1 MENIVRLCQTMLP
14 ILVMI
19 ALGYACRRM
28 RIISGDGVLGIKK
41 LVTDILLPVVMFHA
55 MSTVS
60 YSLDSLAVFLVILG
74 CTGLELLIGFFIVKR
89 FMGEYRTFTPFL
101 IAGSEV
107 GMLGYALFIL
117 LAGEKN
123 IRYLASLDLGN
134 ALFLNTVS
142 IALLVVASGK
152 KTSVKD
158 TARQL
163 LKVPAF
169 AGTVLGVLAGVSG
182 VSSVLAV
189 GPAGGIYTSL
199 VGFLTAPVSALV
211 LFCVG
216 YELTMDVSILKP
228 AVKAVGFRIV
238 LSACMLFLVYQI
250 IFSRGSP
257 DPVYIMA
264 LVLFFAL
271 PPSMIIPMYTKKDSD
286 NQFTSTA
293 LSLYLIVT
301 ITVFAVLTYQKLSV
315 R

>member
-1 MENIVRLCQTMLP
+1 MLP

-28 RIISGDGVLGIKK
+28 RIISRDGILGIKK
-41 LVTDILLPVVMFHA
+41 LVTDILLPVVLFNA
-55 MSTVS
+55 LSTVH
-60 YSLDSLAVFLVILG
+60 YSLDSLTVFLVILG
-74 CTGLELLIGFFIVKR
+74 CTGLELLIGFFIIRR
-89 FMGEYRTFTPFL
+89 FMGEYQTFTPFL

-107 GMLGYALFIL
+107 GLLGYALFAL

-123 IRYLASLDLGN
+123 ICYLASLDLGN

-142 IALLVVASGK
+142 ITLLAVESGK
-152 KTSVKD
+152 KTSVKN

-169 AGTVLGVLAGVSG
+169 AATLLGVLAGVSG
-182 VSSVLAV
+182 VSSAFLV

-199 VGFLTAPVSALV
+199 VSFLTTPVSALV

-216 YELTMDVSILKP
+216 YELTMNVSILKP
-228 AVKAVGFRIV
+228 AVKAVGFRIL
-238 LSACMLFLVYQI
+238 LSACMLFLVYRI
-250 IFSRGSP
+250 IFLRGFP
-257 DPVYIMA
+257 DPAFIMA

-301 ITVFAVLTYQKLSV
+301 ITVFAVLTYQKLSIS
-315 R
+315 